1 MSIHSPPKSDLTE
14 FVTTNGDAMP
24 TLKRKPMQG
33 FTLIELIVVISII
46 GLLLTIAVPR
56 YFSSID
62 RGKEVVQQQ
71 NLYSLRDAIDKFFG
85 DTGRYPDTLE
95 ELVNKRYLRS
105 VPLDPLTERSDW
117 ITLPPPDQNITG
129 VYDIKSA
136 MSKEGATDASKN
148 IP

>member
-1 MSIHSPPKSDLTE
+1 M
-14 FVTTNGDAMP
+14 
-24 TLKRKPMQG
+24 
-33 FTLIELIVVISII
+33 IELIVVISII

-62 RGKEVVQQQ
+62 RGKEVVQEQ

-85 DTGRYPDTLE
+85 DTGRYPDSLD
-95 ELVNKRYLRS
+95 ELVTKRYLRS

-117 ITLPPPDQNITG
+117 ITMPAPDQNTTG

-136 MSKEGATDASKN
+136 YNKQGGSDASKTQ
-148 IP
+148 P